1 MGVDRGAARCGIAA
15 PIMDIDYYFLTAAV
29 FPKLNYIFHVA
40 TLISAQQ
47 SDNDYFFM
55 VKTMS
60 YSELT
65 RVMIL

>member
-29 FPKLNYIFHVA
+29 FLKLNYIFHVA

-47 SDNDYFFM
+47 SDNDYFFI

-60 YSELT
+60 YSET
-65 RVMIL
+65 ISPH

>member
-29 FPKLNYIFHVA
+29 FPKLNYIFHVT

-47 SDNDYFFM
+47 SDNDCFFT

>member
-47 SDNDYFFM
+47 SDNDYFFI